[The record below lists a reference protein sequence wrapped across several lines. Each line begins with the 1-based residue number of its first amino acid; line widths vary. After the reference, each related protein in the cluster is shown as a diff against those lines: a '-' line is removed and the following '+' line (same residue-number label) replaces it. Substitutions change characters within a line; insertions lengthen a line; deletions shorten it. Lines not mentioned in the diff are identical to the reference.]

1 MRKACEDLAK
11 EGYGGGEKLHEVY
24 LPRTELLLTNVKQ
37 YRLKCTSYENKKETL
52 LHVCR
57 SISEVSGRVIIIPF
71 GNKDNGTKKFD
82 EMDNILEYLTNN
94 GLSKVDFSASS
105 RKNPNGGK
113 RIQVLDAEKN
123 EKMRK
128 FKAGETKYMIAT
140 TMDRG
145 INIVD
150 CTHVILFSMAEIQHW
165 EGDAV
170 AEDEYLQRIGR
181 CGRKGL
187 PGCSIILYTQKE
199 AKQINYVEE
208 KLKMKKHK
216 DPVMKQGIK
225 EATPWDGLEETLTDI
240 KDDHWQGEF
249 GVDR

>member
-1 MRKACEDLAK
+1 MRQACEGLAR
-11 EGYGGGEKLHEVY
+11 EGYGGGDKLHEVY
-24 LPRTELLLTNVKQ
+24 CKELLLTNVKQ
-37 YRLKCTSYENKKETL
+37 YRLKCTSYENKFETL
-52 LHVCR
+52 LHVCN
-57 SISEVSGRVIIIPF
+57 SISEVSKQVIIIPF
-71 GNKDNGTKKFD
+71 GSKDNGTKKFD

-113 RIQVLDAEKN
+113 RINVLDAEKN

-165 EGDAV
+165 QGDAV

-187 PGCSIILYTQKE
+187 PGCSIILYSTPKE
-199 AKQINYVEE
+199 VEQINYVEE

-216 DPVMKQGIK
+216 DPVMQQGVK
-225 EATPWDGLEETLTDI
+225 EATPWNGSEETLTDI
-240 KDDHWQGEF
+240 KDDHWQDEF
-249 GVDR
+249 GVTR